1 MKNYD
6 LKKNKTYLYF
16 CVFFLLLHLLWV
28 RTNWIFRIHFLDCT
42 RMRMSQIPGV
52 LVDRKSLNYP
62 KSHDI
67 KFSFVLLFAKLF
79 HFHLPPFCSVCL
91 HKTISPIIVILF
103 IPDYIFVQEFPWQFA
118 PLWDFTIW
126 NNIYFSAFWF
136 RYKFLCII
144 FKHYRV
150 SVSGFT
156 RVYIPTMARDPALQ
170 LHVAYSLTHIKHKSR
185 TFIYN

>member
-79 HFHLPPFCSVCL
+79 H
-91 HKTISPIIVILF
+91 
-103 IPDYIFVQEFPWQFA
+103 
-118 PLWDFTIW
+118 
-126 NNIYFSAFWF
+126 
-136 RYKFLCII
+136 
-144 FKHYRV
+144 
-150 SVSGFT
+150 SGEQG
-156 RVYIPTMARDPALQ
+156 I
-170 LHVAYSLTHIKHKSR
+170 HKSR
-185 TFIYN
+185 LGNAVYPRQTAIAEEVLPKDEFSRIHSLISRRRNY